1 MVVGTHFLSTMTDLS
16 NKSVLVYDRG
26 LFMSL
31 ALRLAEDFGEVLYFV
46 PDDCPFSLPYAHCLG
61 DGFDQIKR
69 VDDFWPYADTDLI
82 VFPDVGDR
90 TLQKYLANQGKRIW
104 GSRQGDQL
112 ELRRSWFRHK
122 QLDWGL
128 EVPEYDAIRG
138 LDELRAFLKEHDGW
152 FVKISRFRGLCET
165 FQYWAGE
172 RGEVQL
178 DQLALKLGPL
188 QKDMPF
194 LVEAPIDGI
203 ETGIDEFC
211 IDGQWPKTVVQG
223 IETKDKCYIGAV
235 TPMDKMPE
243 AFKEVNEALAPF
255 FNEVEYRNF
264 FSAELRITEDKKAY
278 LTDPCCRHA
287 SPAGECLLELIANLG
302 EILWHGADGELV
314 EPKYTAKFAAQ
325 AIVDHPDDDQHWRVA
340 DWPETAVF
348 KPLGCVGLADGQVGF
363 PPFPWS
369 SDAIGSVVGLG
380 DTIEEAIGELK
391 QHAALL
397 EDAGLV
403 VHVPDLV
410 KTLEE
415 IKAEEDAGLKF
426 SSQPLPEPSVTIQ
439 P

>member
-278 LTDPCCRHA
+278 LTDPR
-287 SPAGECLLELIANLG
+287 S
-302 EILWHGADGELV
+302 
-314 EPKYTAKFAAQ
+314 
-325 AIVDHPDDDQHWRVA
+325 
-340 DWPETAVF
+340 
-348 KPLGCVGLADGQVGF
+348 
-363 PPFPWS
+363 
-369 SDAIGSVVGLG
+369 
-380 DTIEEAIGELK
+380 
-391 QHAALL
+391 
-397 EDAGLV
+397 
-403 VHVPDLV
+403 
-410 KTLEE
+410 
-415 IKAEEDAGLKF
+415 
-426 SSQPLPEPSVTIQ
+426 
-439 P
+439 